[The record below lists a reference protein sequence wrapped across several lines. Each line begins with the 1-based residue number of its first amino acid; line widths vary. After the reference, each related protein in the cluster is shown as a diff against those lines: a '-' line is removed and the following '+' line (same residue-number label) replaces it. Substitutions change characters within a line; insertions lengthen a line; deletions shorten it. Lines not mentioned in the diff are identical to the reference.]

1 MHPCNLANAPSASH
15 GKDAKLKTS
24 LVILQDNCPRCGW
37 ELERGLKM
45 EDAQDHLD
53 NCNNAKE
60 IAAYKKKMA
69 EKKSM
74 TEKKKVQEELQEDI
88 QVYLDLFRL
97 LFAFR
102 I

>member
-1 MHPCNLANAPSASH
+1 MHTCNLTNTPSASH
-15 GKDAKLKTS
+15 GKVAKLRTS

-53 NCNNAKE
+53 NCNDAKE

-74 TEKKKVQEELQEDI
+74 TKENQLSE
-88 QVYLDLFRL
+88 
-97 LFAFR
+97 
-102 I
+102 

>member
-1 MHPCNLANAPSASH
+1 M
-15 GKDAKLKTS
+15 
-24 LVILQDNCPRCGW
+24 LQDNCPRCGW

-53 NCNNAKE
+53 NCNNTKE

-88 QVYLDLFRL
+88 QV
-97 LFAFR
+97 
-102 I
+102 

>member
-1 MHPCNLANAPSASH
+1 M
-15 GKDAKLKTS
+15 
-24 LVILQDNCPRCGW
+24 VIFQDNCPRCGW

-88 QVYLDLFRL
+88 QVYIYSDYCLLKEFDLTQTDVYNF
-97 LFAFR
+97 
-102 I
+102 